1 MEENEKKDIQID
13 QKSIKLNEEKLL
25 KRNDQEDKTKQE
37 RDNQAK
43 INNELLILEQ

>member
-25 KRNDQEDKTKQE
+25 KRNDQEDNTKQE